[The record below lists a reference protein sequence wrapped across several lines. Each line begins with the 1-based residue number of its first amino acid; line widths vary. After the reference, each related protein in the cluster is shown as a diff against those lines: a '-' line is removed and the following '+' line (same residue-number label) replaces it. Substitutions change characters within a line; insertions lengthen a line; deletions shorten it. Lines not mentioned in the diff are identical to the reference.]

1 MGSNLETWKALERI
15 RKDGRC
21 RSIGVS
27 NFAPKH
33 LNELLIKGNDR
44 PVVNQIELSPFLQQE
59 SISSFCHKENIHLT
73 GYCPLARGRRLDD
86 PKLCL
91 VAEQTKKTVAQVM
104 IRWALQRGQ
113 SVIPKSV
120 RPERIQEN
128 ANVFEF
134 NLNDEQM
141 KQYLSLFEKYFLKSF
156 TSRLT
161 DYSDP
166 KIDVLST
173 EVLNPKYTIVKSV
186 LLATDK
192 KPAVNIEWRVYTKNP
207 DKPLIRDLII
217 EGLSLARTQKEEF
230 ASVIETNNGDVTKL
244 FITLKEFAAK

>member
-1 MGSNLETWKALERI
+1 MKKNFFIIIFFIFGLTQKSFAYSSDPKQFIQEVVDEAKQVLVDTNSKEYKTKKLSEIALQTVDI
-15 RKDGRC
+15 KGVAYYSLANYRKE
-21 RSIGVS
+21 
-27 NFAPKH
+27 
-33 LNELLIKGNDR
+33 LNE
-44 PVVNQIELSPFLQQE
+44 
-59 SISSFCHKENIHLT
+59 
-73 GYCPLARGRRLDD
+73 
-86 PKLCL
+86 
-91 VAEQTKKTVAQVM
+91 
-104 IRWALQRGQ
+104 
-113 SVIPKSV
+113 
-120 RPERIQEN
+120 
-128 ANVFEF
+128 
-134 NLNDEQM
+134 EQM
-141 KQYLSLFEKYFLKSF
+141 KEYLVLFEKYFLKSF

-173 EVLNPKYTIVKSV
+173 DVLNPKYTIVKSI

-244 FITLKEFAAK
+244 FITLKEFVAK